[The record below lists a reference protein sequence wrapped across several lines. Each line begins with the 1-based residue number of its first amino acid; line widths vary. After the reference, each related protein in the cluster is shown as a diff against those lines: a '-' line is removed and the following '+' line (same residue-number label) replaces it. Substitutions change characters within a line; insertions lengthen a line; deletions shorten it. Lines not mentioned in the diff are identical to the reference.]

1 MIYIGGYKSINQFI
15 VNGGRY
21 TQMRT
26 MVLEYIYQHLPQK
39 WPSFV
44 GKNTIS
50 PWFASGNGVRSAGRW
65 VFLQCPGSF
74 TWNEDVAFY
83 GHGIS

>member
-1 MIYIGGYKSINQFI
+1 
-15 VNGGRY
+15 
-21 TQMRT
+21 MRT

-65 VFLQCPGSF
+65 VFLQCPGFVSPGMRMWRF
-74 TWNEDVAFY
+74 TGTAFLNAPPQKAIENS
-83 GHGIS
+83 HL

>member
-1 MIYIGGYKSINQFI
+1 MVLGNIYISVVNGGYKSINQFI

-26 MVLEYIYQHLPQK
+26 MVLEYIYQHLHQK

-44 GKNTIS
+44 GKYTVS
-50 PWFASGNGVRSAGRW
+50 PWFAFGNGVRSLSWPVGIFA
-65 VFLQCPGSF
+65 VPGF
-74 TWNEDVAFY
+74 VHLE
-83 GHGIS
+83 